1 MLITVVVDVGDAAET
16 LAAGVD
22 VVTGLAEGM
31 TEAVI
36 LAVTDDVADAVLD
49 AGNEKDALPD

>member
-16 LAAGVD
+16 LAAGED
-22 VVTGLAEGM
+22 VFAGLAEGM